1 MHLRSGDLKEW
12 RADFQNPSRISLLS
26 IPITNHESGRHV
38 DIRKCPYPLASGS
51 EACPSFRTPRSF
63 NLTNCLSDDKFA
75 TLRNTL
81 DWSRLMNTSLPS
93 QSPSKFCQSFPLWL
107 RWSSICTL
115 FVSFGFLSL
124 SFFAYGR
131 HSILSAS
138 LIPTL
143 LVTLSFAAFLNI
155 YSLWHFRNEH
165 RKVDQA
171 FRDTDC
177 EFSSIFRNVLD
188 GILIAGDA
196 GDCLDANPAA
206 AAILRGSRNNLIGQ
220 SVGRFLLDMDSFTQG
235 WHSFLQNKHQRGR
248 ARLVAGDGTTL
259 YVDFTAAANYLPGR
273 HLLILCDVTERTHA
287 EFSLRKSE
295 ERFQQMASNIQEIFW
310 MMDATTQEI
319 TYVNEAYATLTGHS
333 LESLRG
339 DPSSYR
345 ELIHPEDRIR
355 ILSKLQ
361 DLANSGLF
369 DEEFRFIRA
378 DGEVRWAWAK
388 GFPVRANKATRWL
401 VGTAQDITSRKHA
414 EMQITEHLDAAE
426 AARAEAEAL
435 RKSTLALSQNLAMDS
450 VLDTLLQCMSEMV
463 PFDVATVLF
472 VEDASNLMVAREVPQ
487 LVPRRIGLTFKASE
501 NVFLERVLFEQ
512 RAILVADVSRETEWR
527 GVQPLDRIESWL
539 GVPLVAAGTVLGILS
554 LGAQA
559 PHVFAPE
566 HLRLAKSL
574 AVAAAVA
581 IKNARIHE
589 RAEIYAA
596 ELEINLR
603 ELRETQKALEHA
615 EHKPSR
621 SRN

>member
-1 MHLRSGDLKEW
+1 MSTVKLNRQSQFPRRS
-12 RADFQNPSRISLLS
+12 
-26 IPITNHESGRHV
+26 
-38 DIRKCPYPLASGS
+38 
-51 EACPSFRTPRSF
+51 
-63 NLTNCLSDDKFA
+63 
-75 TLRNTL
+75 
-81 DWSRLMNTSLPS
+81 
-93 QSPSKFCQSFPLWL
+93 SPAWL
-107 RWSSICTL
+107 RRCSLITL
-115 FVSFGFLSL
+115 LASFGFLCFSL
-124 SFFAYGR
+124 FGYNR
-131 HSILSAS
+131 YS
-138 LIPTL
+138 LPATNLAPSL
-143 LVTLSFAAFLNI
+143 LLALTFAAFLNL
-155 YSLWHFRNEH
+155 YSLWYFRNEH
-165 RKVDQA
+165 RETDQA

-188 GILIAGDA
+188 GILIADNA
-196 GDCLDANPAA
+196 GNCLDANPAA
-206 AAILRGSRNNLIGQ
+206 AAILRCPRNKLIGQ
-220 SVGRFLLDMDSFTQG
+220 HFGRFLADANGFTQQ
-235 WHSFLQNKHQRGR
+235 WNSFLRNKHQRGR

-259 YVDFTAAANYLPGR
+259 YVNFTAAADYLPGR

-310 MMDATTQEI
+310 MMDATTQEV

-355 ILSKLQ
+355 ILSKLK

-388 GFPVRANKATRWL
+388 GFPVRANEVTRWL

-472 VEDASNLMVAREVPQ
+472 VEDASNLMVARELPR
-487 LVPRRIGLTFKASE
+487 LVPKRIGLTFKASE
-501 NVFLERVLFEQ
+501 NVFLERILFEQ
-512 RAILVADVSRETEWR
+512 RAILVADVNRETEWR

-559 PHVFAPE
+559 QHVFAPE

-581 IKNARIHE
+581 IKNARAHE

-603 ELRETQKALEHA
+603 ELRDTQKALEHA
-615 EHKPSR
+615 EHKFPR
-621 SRN
+621 STNI